1 MMSFH
6 IDVVILF
13 WLASLGVDLFTYV
26 HKQAKKLLGVW
37 KIDTFLIAIL

>member
-6 IDVVILF
+6 IDFVILF

-26 HKQAKKLLGVW
+26 HKQASKL
-37 KIDTFLIAIL
+37 DTILIAIPINLKPI